1 MRVRVTN
8 KDAASDT
15 QGKCASF
22 RNIRGVRV
30 DRRQCVLLNK
40 TLLRGRACH
49 YVVQATCADGFP
61 DYSSTSQTSVFQTT
75 RQTSVFHAIFF
86 CSKGMADSFCA
97 VATAMVRGTQRPPQ
111 KRQCVGVCRRCAPDL
126 CCSCA
131 SDEFSAS
138 SGAFSQ
144 GFCGGKCFPL
154 AADSANGATV
164 DAAAP
169 ACVAG
174 MGGACG
180 ALAGLAGARG
190 ALASLGFAR
199 GALASLGGG
208 ALASIG
214 GGALASLAGA
224 RGALASIGGG
234 GGASASLGSGGG
246 KQIVVPYQP
255 PRPSP
260 TLAEYYACQ
269 YPYDRVWRWLSAG
282 AGKGEEAGFREFAFT
297 FAGKKLKRKMFFKS
311 AEEWRAAAR
320 RLGPVKMDAGAVF
333 AQPSYDSAV
342 KRRELV
348 FDVDANDYD
357 DVRLAAAGESGA
369 VLSSRGWV
377 FMAAAMY
384 VLDSVLRGDFGF
396 CDLTWVFSGRRGVHC
411 WVADA
416 RAQKL
421 DDAGRRAIASYVRV
435 KAGET
440 SWPLHPLV
448 RQRYAALHQLFVRT
462 FVESADAATS
472 VLGADASKWGPVLKH
487 VPSAGRA
494 RLETQWRK
502 PGTTPLDRW
511 AGILALNQE
520 YIQGRIVLS
529 FFWPRIDSNV
539 TAQTKHLLKLPYC
552 MHPDTLKIC
561 APLGLLN
568 RGASSCALSE
578 KSEAASCASSE
589 KSEAASCALSEKSE
603 AASCASS
610 TEDAACKRSTLEDS
624 AALPIFLVRALSS
637 ASALEVC

>member
-1 MRVRVTN
+1 MPC
-8 KDAASDT
+8 K
-15 QGKCASF
+15 
-22 RNIRGVRV
+22 
-30 DRRQCVLLNK
+30 
-40 TLLRGRACH
+40 
-49 YVVQATCADGFP
+49 QATCVDGFP
-61 DYSSTSQTSVFQTT
+61 DHEEADECFPDYSEYLRVLASIRSTSQTSVFQTT
-75 RQTSVFHAIFF
+75 RQTSVFHPIFF

-126 CCSCA
+126 CCCCA

-174 MGGACG
+174 MGGA
-180 ALAGLAGARG
+180 
-190 ALASLGFAR
+190 R
-199 GALASLGGG
+199 GALASLGGARG
-208 ALASIG
+208 ALASVG
-214 GGALASLAGA
+214 GGALASVGG
-224 RGALASIGGG
+224 GALASIGGG
-234 GGASASLGSGGG
+234 GGASASLRNAGG

-282 AGKGEEAGFREFAFT
+282 AGNGEEAGFREFAFT
-297 FAGKKLKRKMFFKS
+297 FAGNKLKRKMFFKS

-472 VLGADASKWGPVLKH
+472 VLGPDASKWGPVLKH

-494 RLETQWRK
+494 CLETQWRK

-568 RGASSCALSE
+568 RGTSSCALSE

-589 KSEAASCALSEKSE
+589 KSEAASCA
-603 AASCASS
+603 SS
-610 TEDAACKRSTLEDS
+610 TVDAACKRSTLEDS

>member
-61 DYSSTSQTSVFQTT
+61 DYSSTSQSSVFQTT

-260 TLAEYYACQ
+260 TLAEYYA
-269 YPYDRVWRWLSAG
+269 W
-282 AGKGEEAGFREFAFT
+282 
-297 FAGKKLKRKMFFKS
+297 
-311 AEEWRAAAR
+311 
-320 RLGPVKMDAGAVF
+320 AVF